1 MRKLVLILSFLLLA
15 AGCHAFHHHG
25 ALAAEN
31 AGENRPL
38 RVAASVFPI
47 YIFASNVCA
56 ESAGVKLELLI
67 PPSLGCPH
75 DFTLRPA
82 DMRKLAQADVL
93 IINGAGLEDFLVKA
107 LESLPKAPV
116 VIDASA
122 NTLKLPAAGGHH
134 DHEHDHDHDHGMGVN
149 PHIFASPANAAIM
162 VKNIAAGLAK
172 ADPSRAALY
181 ERNGESCAAA
191 LGALA
196 DKFEAIGKRTKN
208 PKIALEHD
216 ALAYIARNA
225 RLEIT
230 AVFEN
235 SDSAAVIARLAAN
248 LKKEKPALLAGD
260 SQYSDRLLKML
271 ARESELPYASLDP
284 CASGPADAAPD
295 YYQKAMEKNLEILE
309 THFD

>member
-15 AGCHAFHHHG
+15 AGCRAFGHHHV
-25 ALAAEN
+25 ALAAEGPEAN
-31 AGENRPL
+31 KPL
-38 RVAASVFPI
+38 RVAASVFPV

-56 ESAGVKLELLI
+56 GNSGARLELLI

-75 DFTLRPA
+75 DLTLRPA

-93 IINGAGLEDFLVKA
+93 IINGAGLEDFLLKA

-122 NTLKLPAAGGHH
+122 GALKLPAAGGHA
-134 DHEHDHDHDHGMGVN
+134 DHDHDHDHGMGGVN

-162 VKNIAAGLAK
+162 VKNIAAGLAR
-172 ADPSRAALY
+172 ADPSAAALY

-191 LGALA
+191 LAALG
-196 DKFEAIGKRTKN
+196 DKFEDVGKKAKN

-235 SDSAAVIARLAAN
+235 SDSASVIAKLAAN

-260 SQYSDRLLKML
+260 SQYPDRLLKML

-309 THFD
+309 KHFD